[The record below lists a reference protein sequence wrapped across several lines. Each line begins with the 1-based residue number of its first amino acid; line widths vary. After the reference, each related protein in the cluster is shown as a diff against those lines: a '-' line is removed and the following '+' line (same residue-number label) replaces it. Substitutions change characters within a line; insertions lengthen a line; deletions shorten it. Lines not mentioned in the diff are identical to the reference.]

1 MHTLIALGYHCNIS
15 FLMGWKKLKLN
26 QPSGVFEWFESP
38 RLQYITNVINALHN
52 NPDDNVI
59 IKSPPR
65 SIYLLNP
72 QFVTPHYNFDIFDE
86 IFKRRY
92 NRFIDIIKNEEHI
105 FFSRINPLTKRRN
118 KTTKEEIELFI
129 ESIRKINPHCKI
141 TFLLVD
147 TIYQDIHKN
156 TIDINLNNVYFYHKF
171 FYQKDVTDEYMR
183 KNTIIIEQYKKML
196 EEVGFYKL

>member
-15 FLMGWKKLKLN
+15 FLMGWGKLKLN
-26 QPSGVFEWFESP
+26 QPTGVFEWFESP
-38 RLQYITNVINALHN
+38 RLQHITNVISALHN

-59 IKSPPR
+59 IKSPPY
-65 SIYLLNP
+65 SISLLNS
-72 QFVTPHYNFDIFDE
+72 QFVTTHYKLNTFDE

-92 NRFIDIIKNEEHI
+92 NRFLDIIKTEEHI
-105 FFSRINPLTKRRN
+105 FFSRINPLSKMRN

-129 ESIRKINPHCKI
+129 ESIRIINPHCKI

-156 TIDINLNNVYFYHKF
+156 TIDIHLHNVFFYHKY
-171 FYQKDVTDEYMR
+171 FYQKDMTDLYMR
-183 KNTIIIEQYKKML
+183 KDTIIIEQYKQLL
-196 EEVGFYKL
+196 EEVGFYE